1 MSAAG
6 PRPVE
11 HTGVGGTMTTSG
23 ISAQGRR
30 APEVGSERTLLG
42 MSNAELDALFRS
54 SPAGVVPDGTMVG
67 TVLAFPGTWL
77 AKPLAALA
85 RTFVWQGKVVNRRRG
100 VLKNK
105 VTPLRLR
112 SFKALVFPDS
122 SWVDTRPCVVL
133 DYSRTSLLARGVRD
147 ELRLVGPHLY
157 LGVVWLARRRVLWF
171 TLRGPSGD

>member
-1 MSAAG
+1 
-6 PRPVE
+6 
-11 HTGVGGTMTTSG
+11 MTTSR
-23 ISAQGRR
+23 ISVQGRR
-30 APEVGSERTLLG
+30 APEVGGERTLLG
-42 MSNAELDALFRS
+42 MSNAALDALFRS

-77 AKPLAALA
+77 AKPLAALTHA
-85 RTFVWQGKVVNRRRG
+85 LLWQGKVVNRRRG
-100 VLKNK
+100 VLKNR

-112 SFKALVFPDS
+112 SVKALVFPGP

-133 DYSRTSLLARGVRD
+133 DYSRTSLLARAVRD

-171 TLRGPSGD
+171 TLRGPSDD

>member
-1 MSAAG
+1 
-6 PRPVE
+6 
-11 HTGVGGTMTTSG
+11 MTTSE
-23 ISAQGRR
+23 ISARDQR
-30 APEVGSERTLLG
+30 APVVPSERVLLG
-42 MSNAELDALFRS
+42 MSNAALDRLFRS

-67 TVLAFPGTWL
+67 TVLAFSGSWL
-77 AKPLAALA
+77 ARPLAALTRA
-85 RTFVWQGKVVNRRRG
+85 FVWQGKVVNRRRG

-112 SFKALVFPDS
+112 SFKALVAPDL

-133 DYSRTSLLARGVRD
+133 DYSRTSLLARAVRD

-171 TLRGPSGD
+171 TLRGPSDD